1 MIWLKRIAWGVL
13 ALLLVIV
20 ITVAAFLYTP
30 AGVKIAV
37 WGAQKALPA
46 LSVGDTSG
54 SLLRGFTLETVQY
67 DDAPI
72 ALSADRLRLE
82 IDDNCLLMPA
92 VCITELGISGVQFAM
107 PELPPPGAEE
117 PESPSEPVT
126 EIVMP
131 LPIRVERVVLD
142 DIALDILGNQVAWR
156 HFSTAAEMEGSRLVL
171 KPTDW
176 EGISLTLAPAAP
188 ADSSQTPSSAPPAT
202 EPPTAEPIVLPEV
215 VLPLAVEVQQFTV
228 KDFTL
233 QGETPQQVR
242 LLDLAATA
250 EGSNVIIQK
259 LLVDVPQAKLDATA
273 TVALTADYPLQ
284 LDAALDIAMAP
295 VQNHQLQLKAGGS
308 LEKLSLDANL
318 KGTIDA
324 VLKGSLS
331 PLDPALPFDIDL
343 TSRHIQWPID
353 QKAEFEV
360 SDTAVKADGNLND
373 FTFKVATA
381 VDGVPMPAVKTALEG
396 QGDLTQ
402 VTLKKL
408 TVETLGGTITGNAK
422 ASWKDQVNWQGAL
435 DFSHIQPGLEW
446 PEAQG
451 DLSGKLRT
459 SGGLTEQGGWYVEL
473 PELAVDG
480 LLMAQRLTLD
490 GQLNASDQSGQGNLE
505 LVTERLRLQHGPNGL
520 TAKGKLSESWDM
532 TAQVNAPD
540 LSRSLPD
547 AKGRIQG
554 NIVLSGKM
562 AEPDIDV
569 QLDANGLA
577 WQELATLEQLS
588 LKGRVTPMPALKADI
603 RLNASNGVAEGAKLK
618 TLSLAFQGTEAK
630 HRLVLDLDAEP
641 VSAALQLSG
650 QLNRETGWQGILQ
663 QGEIGTEIGPWRLNR
678 PTKLG
683 FGFKNQRVSVA
694 PHCWQQDKSA
704 LCLTEAMEA
713 GASGHAK
720 LAVNNFDF
728 TLIAPF
734 VPDNVQLKGA
744 LGATVEATW
753 APEAAP
759 YVKAQVLLPAGT
771 VVKQDDLQAEPLKI
785 GWERVILNAEVKR
798 NVLRSDWAINI
809 RDNGNITGQAR
820 ITELTGEQQLDA
832 RVKIDRFTLGFLAP
846 LIQGYEEFDGQVNA
860 DLLVRG
866 PVMHPTVNG
875 VLNIT
880 RVKAIGREVP
890 LDINH
895 ADITAT
901 FSGYSGTLRG
911 ELLTPD
917 GKLRLQGNGNWQD
930 LAAWQSQLQVN
941 GRELKV
947 NVPPMLALKVS
958 PDLTIKASPQLAE
971 ISGLVEIPW
980 GRITVDQLPES
991 AVAVSD
997 DEILLTDDLQPM
1009 ETEPAIP
1016 FAVKTNVR
1024 VKIGNNVKLS
1034 AFGLKAGL
1042 VGELNVR
1049 QQDKGP
1055 MVYGEVNLR
1064 RGTYRSFGQELLIR
1078 KGQILFT
1085 GPADQPYLAIEAIR
1099 NPDSIEDDVT
1109 AGIRVSGPADEPRVD
1124 IFSDPAM
1131 PQQNALSYL
1140 LRGKDIDTESGN
1152 SGSAMT
1158 TALISMGLAKS
1169 GQLVG
1174 NVGQAFGVQDLALD
1188 TAGSGDDSQ
1197 VTISGYIAPGLQVK
1211 YGVGIFNS
1219 IGEFT
1224 VRYRLM
1230 KDLYVEGVSGLDSA
1244 VDLLYQFE
1252 FN

>member
-20 ITVAAFLYTP
+20 MTVAALLYTP
-30 AGVKIAV
+30 AGVKVAV

-46 LSVGDTSG
+46 LSVADSSG
-54 SLLRGFTLETVQY
+54 SLLRGFTLESVQY
-67 DDAPI
+67 DESPI
-72 ALSADRLRLE
+72 ALSVDRLRLE
-82 IDDNCLLMPA
+82 IDDNCLLIPA
-92 VCITELGISGVQFAM
+92 VCLTELGISDVQFSM
-107 PELPPPGAEE
+107 PELPPPGAEVPE
-117 PESPSEPVT
+117 PPAEPVT
-126 EIVMP
+126 EIAMP

-142 DIALDILGNQVAWR
+142 DIALDILGNQVTWQ
-156 HFSTAAEMEGSRLVL
+156 HFATAAEMEGSRLVL

-176 EGISLTLAPAAP
+176 EHIDLTLAPTAPAESSSDAAP
-188 ADSSQTPSSAPPAT
+188 AADTA
-202 EPPTAEPIVLPEV
+202 AEPITLPEV
-215 VLPLAVEVQQFTV
+215 VLPLAIDVQRFTV
-228 KDFTL
+228 KNFTL
-233 QGETPQQVR
+233 QGEAPQQVH

-250 EGSNVIIQK
+250 EGSEITIHK

-273 TVALTADYPLQ
+273 AVTLAADYPLE
-284 LDAALDIAMAP
+284 LDAGLDIAMAP
-295 VQNHQLQLKAGGS
+295 LQNHQLQLQAGGS
-308 LEKLSLDANL
+308 LGALSLDASL

-324 VLKGSLS
+324 LVKGSLS
-331 PLDPALPFDIDL
+331 PLDPALPFDLEI
-343 TSRHIQWPID
+343 TSQHIQWPID
-353 QKAEFEV
+353 QDAEFEV
-360 SDTAVKADGNLND
+360 ADTAVKAAGDLNG
-373 FTFKVATA
+373 FTFTVATA
-381 VDGVPMPAVKTALEG
+381 VDGAPMPAVKTALEG

-408 TVETLGGTITGNAK
+408 VVDTLGGTITGSAK
-422 ASWKDQVNWQGAL
+422 ASWKDQVRWQGAL

-446 PEAQG
+446 PEAKG
-451 DLSGKLRT
+451 ELSGKLRT
-459 SGGLTEQGGWYVEL
+459 SGGLTEQGGWFVEL

-480 LLMAQRLTLD
+480 LLMEQRLTLD
-490 GQLNASDQSGQGNLE
+490 GQLNASDKSGQGNIE
-505 LVTERLRLQHGPNGL
+505 LLTERLRLQHGPNGL
-520 TAKGKLSESWDM
+520 TAKGRLSETWDM

-554 NIVLSGKM
+554 NIALSGKM
-562 AEPDIDV
+562 AEPDIDL

-588 LKGRVTPMPALKADI
+588 LKGRVTPMPTLKADI
-603 RLNASNGVAEGAKLK
+603 RLNASNGVTEGAKLK

-630 HRLVLDLDAEP
+630 HQLVLDLDAEP

-650 QLNRETGWQGILQ
+650 KLNREVGWQGVLQ

-683 FGFKNQRVSVA
+683 FGFQNQLVSVA

-704 LCLTEAMEA
+704 LCLSEAMEA
-713 GASGHAK
+713 GASGRAK

-734 VPDNVQLKGA
+734 MPETVELKGA
-744 LGATVEATW
+744 LGANVEATW
-753 APEAAP
+753 APEATP
-759 YVKAQVLLPAGT
+759 YVKAQVLLPSGS
-771 VVKQDDLQAEPLKI
+771 VVKQDDPEAEPMKV
-785 GWERVILNAEVKR
+785 GWDRVTLNAELKR
-798 NVLRSDWAINI
+798 NVLRSEWAIAI
-809 RDNGNITGQAR
+809 RDNGDISGRAR

-832 RVKIDRFTLGFLAP
+832 RVQIDRFTLGFLTP
-846 LIQGYEEFDGQVNA
+846 LIQGYDQFDGQVDA
-860 DLLVRG
+860 DLLISG
-866 PVMHPTVNG
+866 PVMHPAING
-875 VLNIT
+875 LLDIS
-880 RVKAIGREVP
+880 RVKAVGRQVP
-890 LDINH
+890 LDINQ
-895 ADITAT
+895 ANITAS

-911 ELLTPD
+911 EVLTPD
-917 GKLRLQGNGNWQD
+917 GKLRLQGRGNWQD
-930 LAAWQSQLQVN
+930 LAAWQSQLQIN
-941 GRELKV
+941 GRELRV

-958 PDLTIKASPQLAE
+958 PDLTIKAAPKLAE
-971 ISGLVEIPW
+971 ITGVVAIPW

-997 DEILLTDDLQPM
+997 DEILLTDDLQPI

-1016 FAVKTNVR
+1016 FTVKTNVR

-1064 RGTYRSFGQELLIR
+1064 NGTYRSFGQELLIR

-1109 AGIRVSGPADEPRVD
+1109 AGIRVSGPADKPKAD

-1140 LRGKDIDTESGN
+1140 LRGKDIDAESGD

-1174 NVGQAFGVQDLALD
+1174 DVGKAFGVQDLALD
-1188 TAGSGDDSQ
+1188 TAGSGDSSQ

-1211 YGVGIFNS
+1211 YGVGIFDS

-1230 KDLYVEGVSGLDSA
+1230 QDLYIEAVSGLDSA